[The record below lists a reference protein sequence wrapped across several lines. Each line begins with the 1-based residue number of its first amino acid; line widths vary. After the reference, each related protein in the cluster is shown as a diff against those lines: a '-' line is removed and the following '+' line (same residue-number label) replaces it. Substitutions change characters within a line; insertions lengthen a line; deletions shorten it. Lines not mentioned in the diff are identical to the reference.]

1 MQILR
6 ICRSVVRQLG
16 KPALLAATYKGD
28 AAGIAFAAMEE
39 VEGTLVNCL
48 RELERLSLLSAGKHL
63 SPFHCMYPII
73 FPSVCPCSQ
82 DNAIHAVAWLFF
94 MSFSPHVGP
103 QTCHDQQNSRGS
115 KSLDHR

>member
-1 MQILR
+1 MQILH

-63 SPFHCMYPII
+63 SPFHCMYAFI
-73 FPSVCPCSQ
+73 FPSLCPKTKDPCCGL
-82 DNAIHAVAWLFF
+82 AIFHKFQ
-94 MSFSPHVGP
+94 P
-103 QTCHDQQNSRGS
+103 SRIAPD
-115 KSLDHR
+115 LP